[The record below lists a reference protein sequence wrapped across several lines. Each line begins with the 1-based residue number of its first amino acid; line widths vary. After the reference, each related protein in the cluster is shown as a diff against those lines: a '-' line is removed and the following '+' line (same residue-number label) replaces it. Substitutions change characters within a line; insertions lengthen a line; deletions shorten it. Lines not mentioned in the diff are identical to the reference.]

1 MNKHKSLAPIDDI
14 NLKIFDEICEER
26 FSQLD
31 LDVILVTIIDNLPS
45 DALPHLAEQY
55 HITGNEGW
63 LQCRND
69 NEKRDLIKRSI
80 EVHRYKGTKYAL
92 MRIFDMF
99 GIDGNIKEWFETNGK
114 PYTFTVDI
122 NFVSKG
128 LDFELIDKLEDLINE
143 YKNVR
148 SHLASL
154 SIGMSNYVK
163 CYKYKMASITG
174 ECTTIYPFQKSLVWD
189 EENFDETYW
198 SKPEDEMRKL
208 PPLIWDETEF
218 DTCLWSFG

>member
-1 MNKHKSLAPIDDI
+1 MSDLAPINDI

-26 FSQLD
+26 FSQI
-31 LDVILVTIIDNLPS
+31 DVEKVLVSLIDNLPS

-92 MRIFDMF
+92 TKIFEMF
-99 GIDGNIKEWFETNGK
+99 NLEGVIKEWFETDGE
-114 PYTFTVDI
+114 PYTFMVDI
-122 NFVSKG
+122 SFEHTG
-128 LDFELIDKLEDLINE
+128 LDFELLKKLEDLINE

-148 SHLASL
+148 SHLAHLNIEMPTKTKAKISAISL
-154 SIGMSNYVK
+154 
-163 CYKYKMASITG
+163 CG
-174 ECTTIYPFQKSLVWD
+174 ECTTIYPFQKTLFWD
-189 EENFDETYW
+189 EINWDEGYW
-198 SKPEDEMRKL
+198 VKPEDENAKL
-208 PPLIWDETEF
+208 QICVWDESEF
-218 DTCLWSFG
+218 NDSIWSFG

>member
-1 MNKHKSLAPIDDI
+1 MNNLAPIDDI
-14 NLKIFDEICEER
+14 SLKIFDEICEER
-26 FSQLD
+26 FSQLE
-31 LDVILVTIIDNLPS
+31 LDVILVSIIDNLPP

-55 HITGNEGW
+55 HVTGNEGW

-69 NEKRDLIKRSI
+69 NERRDLIKRSI

-92 MRIFDMF
+92 MKIFDMF
-99 GIDGNIKEWFETNGK
+99 GIKGDIKEWFETNGK

-128 LDFELIDKLEDLINE
+128 LDFELIEKLEDLINE

-154 SIGMSNYVK
+154 HIGMSSSLK
-163 CYKYKMASITG
+163 SYKYKMASITG
-174 ECTTIYPFQKSLVWD
+174 ENTTIYPFQKSLVWD
-189 EENFDETYW
+189 EGNWNETYW
-198 SKPEDEMRKL
+198 SKAEDELRKL
-208 PPLIWDETEF
+208 PAMQWDETEF
-218 DTCLWSFG
+218 DESLWTFG